1 MELLAK
7 LTALCVV
14 TALAAALLRKDEA
27 ALALVLTLC
36 ALLTALAL
44 LAAAGEPLVALV
56 RELTALTGLAPAVL
70 TPLLKLL
77 AISLTVRLGSAFCR
91 DAAQGALAAV
101 LESAGAVCALLT
113 AAPLLRAVLELVE
126 GWL

>member
-1 MELLAK
+1 MEVLAK
-7 LTALCVV
+7 IAALCVV
-14 TALAAALLRKDEA
+14 TALTAALLRKNEE

-36 ALLTALAL
+36 ALLTVLAL
-44 LAAAGEPLVALV
+44 LAAAGEPLVVLA
-56 RELTALTGLAPAVL
+56 RELTALTGLAPAVF

-77 AISLTVRLGSAFCR
+77 AIALTVRLGASFCR
-91 DAAQGALAAV
+91 DSAQGALAAV
-101 LESAGAVCALLT
+101 LESAGAVCALLS